1 MVSDTDKL
9 HTGAANPATTG
20 EHFVGSTPSPDTE
33 AVEGLVERLRRV
45 QEYGRGPECSVF
57 MPVNPDGPEAA
68 NRILALTEAVGRQ
81 TALVDRLC
89 SAVEREVEGIGGEG
103 SLAVLRLLGPV
114 NDEAIALLGGR
125 EALKLSDAIQKG

>member
-20 EHFVGSTPSPDTE
+20 EHFVGSTPSPATE
-33 AVEGLVERLRRV
+33 AVRLVHRLRYWEGGGHPHGLLHRK
-45 QEYGRGPECSVF
+45 
-57 MPVNPDGPEAA
+57 AA
-68 NRILALTEAVGRQ
+68 DRILALTEAMGRQ

-103 SLAVLRLLGPV
+103 SLAVLRLIGPV

-125 EALKLSDAIQKG
+125 EALKLSEEM